1 MRSIATKFQTNHKL
15 ISKILKLNNIATREP
30 KRLRNVKK
38 FKCDKVRNYNNMIK
52 HLRFEVS
59 IEWLLN
65 FEDFNKLKLLNN
77 VITNRSGRWDVS
89 TEWYIQYIERFYV
102 DEQFNKIYNEWVASN
117 FESYKKPSIDHIIPK
132 SKGGDNSIDN
142 LQFLTWFENRCKN
155 DMSQEDWDRLKLN
168 IQDYFI

>member
-1 MRSIATKFQTNHKL
+1 MNHSEIVELYLNGTSMRSIATKFQTNHKL

-38 FKCDKVRNYNNMIK
+38 FKCDKVRNYNNMTK

-77 VITNRSGRWDVS
+77 VITNRSGRW
-89 TEWYIQYIERFYV
+89 TYLL
-102 DEQFNKIYNEWVASN
+102 NGIYN
-117 FESYKKPSIDHIIPK
+117 
-132 SKGGDNSIDN
+132 
-142 LQFLTWFENRCKN
+142 T
-155 DMSQEDWDRLKLN
+155 
-168 IQDYFI
+168 

>member
-1 MRSIATKFQTNHKL
+1 M
-15 ISKILKLNNIATREP
+15 
-30 KRLRNVKK
+30 
-38 FKCDKVRNYNNMIK
+38 
-52 HLRFEVS
+52 
-59 IEWLLN
+59 
-65 FEDFNKLKLLNN
+65 
-77 VITNRSGRWDVS
+77 DVS